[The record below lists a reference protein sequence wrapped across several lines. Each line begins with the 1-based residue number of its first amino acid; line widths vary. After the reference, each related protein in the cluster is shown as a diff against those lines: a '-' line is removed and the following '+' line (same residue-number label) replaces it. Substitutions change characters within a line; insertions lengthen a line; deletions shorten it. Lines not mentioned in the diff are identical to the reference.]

1 MSMYN
6 DVLAFHKLFGVPIAP
21 HPTIPPEERLEFR
34 RKFIQEEVD
43 ELAGAMDEEN
53 FAEILDG
60 IVDLIYV
67 LLGMAIE
74 YGLPVNEGWDEV
86 HTSNMRKVGPDGK
99 PIMSVDGQKIL
110 KPSGWVR
117 PDLQRLINERLGT
130 SSEAT

>member
-6 DVLAFHKLFGVPIAP
+6 DVLAFHKLFGVPIAS
-21 HPTIPPEERLEFR
+21 HPTIPPKERIEFR
-34 RKFIQEEVD
+34 HKFIQEELD
-43 ELAGAMDEEN
+43 ELSAAMEAEN
-53 FAEILDG
+53 LPEILDG
-60 IVDLIYV
+60 IIDLIYV

-117 PDLQRLINERLGT
+117 PNLQRLIDERLGV
-130 SSEAT
+130 SSEST